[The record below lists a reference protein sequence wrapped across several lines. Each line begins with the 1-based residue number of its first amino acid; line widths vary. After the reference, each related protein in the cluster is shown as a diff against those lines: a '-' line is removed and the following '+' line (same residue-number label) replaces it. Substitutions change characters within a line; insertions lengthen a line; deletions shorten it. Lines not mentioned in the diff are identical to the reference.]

1 MFEFL
6 PNAVSPFAD
15 KLGTNYVP
23 SDEEIAHLRDF
34 LVGPTEQ
41 LAKIQAQIDE
51 MELVVGQLKAKRESL
66 QTDIDAHKAL
76 ISPMRHVPED
86 VLREIFVACLP
97 TAHNAVIDINSP
109 PLLLGRICRRWRAV
123 LYSTPMLWSSIHI
136 PSLRSD
142 WTQHHD
148 RADFFPRLRPV
159 IEQWLER
166 SASYPLDVSLVAG
179 DFDESTPDTH
189 PISLLQNFSQRLRR
203 LRFHGD
209 LRVLLPILRL
219 GTESLPLL
227 RSIHLST
234 LANQPFSD
242 YPDAVNLL
250 RIPSLTAISLT
261 VMANPLAL
269 PFKWSQLTHL
279 SLQCSIASPDG
290 ALDGVAALDL
300 LRRCPNLLQCHLVL
314 DRSWD
319 DLGLTYNAS
328 LITLPNLHTLS
339 LRGLFHLPKW
349 VPHLAIPK
357 IRCLQ
362 IGDAVDPSWFLYF
375 PDRYDSSIGAAIDTT
390 YFTQPGLLELLQ
402 SFPLISELQFCSLND
417 IKAVLPDDA
426 FLLHLAS
433 EHNICPMLT
442 HLGVNSHCSAFS
454 DATALAFIK
463 GRMASPTP
471 LQLVDFQF
479 HRTRQVDVMPELQS
493 LILAGLEVFLDY
505 LGPHFDPRAGL

>member
-6 PNAVSPFAD
+6 PNAVSPFAE

-23 SDEEIAHLRDF
+23 SDEEIAHLRAF
-34 LVGPTEQ
+34 L
-41 LAKIQAQIDE
+41 AQIDE
-51 MELVVGQLKAKRESL
+51 MELVVGQLKAKRESV
-66 QTDIDAHKAL
+66 QTVIDAHKAL

-97 TAHNAVIDINSP
+97 TAHNAVIDIAEA
-109 PLLLGRICRRWRAV
+109 PLLLGRICRRWRI
-123 LYSTPMLWSSIHI
+123 YC
-136 PSLRSD
+136 D
-142 WTQHHD
+142 G
-148 RADFFPRLRPV
+148 ADFFPRLRPV

-166 SASYPLDVSLVAG
+166 SASYPLDFSLVAG
-179 DFDESTPDTH
+179 DFNESTPDTH
-189 PISLLQNFSQRLRR
+189 PISLLQNFSQCLRR
-203 LRFHGD
+203 LRLHGD

-227 RSIHLST
+227 KSIHLST

-250 RIPSLTAISLT
+250 RIPSLTVISLT
-261 VMANPLAL
+261 VMADPLAL
-269 PFKWSQLTHL
+269 PVKWSQLTHL
-279 SLQCSIASPDG
+279 SLQCSISSPDG
-290 ALDGVAALDL
+290 ALDGVAALEL
-300 LRRCPNLLQCHLVL
+300 LRRCPNLLECHL
-314 DRSWD
+314 
-319 DLGLTYNAS
+319 
-328 LITLPNLHTLS
+328 
-339 LRGLFHLPKW
+339 
-349 VPHLAIPK
+349 
-357 IRCLQ
+357 
-362 IGDAVDPSWFLYF
+362 IGDGVDPSWFFYF
-375 PDRYDSSIGAAIDTT
+375 PNRYDSSIGAAIDTT
-390 YFTQPGLLELLQ
+390 CFTHPGLLELLQ

-417 IKAVLPDDA
+417 VKAVLPDDA

-454 DATALAFIK
+454 DVTALAFIK

-479 HRTRQVDVMPELQS
+479 HRTMQVDVMPELQS

-505 LGPHFDPRAGL
+505 LGPRFDPRAGLQI